1 MEYDGP
7 NCWDYKT
14 TELVEQQSFSDGS
27 VLFPTLLFGSFSLI
41 HFQQILISSILR
53 KIILRYAVFGGKL
66 LIMMMMMMMMIIIII
81 IIIIIIA
88 SAVAT
93 VSHHTVTAS
102 ARFSVF
108 LGPQWPEWLRRSPNY

>member
-1 MEYDGP
+1 LLGLENDRTGRIAVVQRRLRP
-7 NCWDYKT
+7 VSNPAIWFIFH
-14 TELVEQQSFSDGS
+14 SH
-27 VLFPTLLFGSFSLI
+27 FP
-41 HFQQILISSILR
+41 QILISSILR

-81 IIIIIIA
+81 IIIIIIT

-93 VSHHTVTAS
+93 VSHHTVSVTAS

-108 LGPQWPEWLRRSPNY
+108 LGPQWP